1 MNLLQMRSEGL
12 IGEEGLGAARGRA
25 GEGPFVVV
33 HPQMP
38 FEPRFL
44 AKSFCAVATLERFL
58 KRQVAT
64 VDAGAVVAVG
74 LKIKQGR

>member
-1 MNLLQMRSEGL
+1 MNLFQMCTEGL
-12 IGEEGLGAARGRA
+12 IGEEGLGAALGRA

-33 HPQMP
+33 HPEMP

-44 AKSFCAVATLERFL
+44 DKSFRAVATLERFL

-64 VDAGAVVAVG
+64 VDTGTVIAVV
-74 LKIKQGR
+74 LK